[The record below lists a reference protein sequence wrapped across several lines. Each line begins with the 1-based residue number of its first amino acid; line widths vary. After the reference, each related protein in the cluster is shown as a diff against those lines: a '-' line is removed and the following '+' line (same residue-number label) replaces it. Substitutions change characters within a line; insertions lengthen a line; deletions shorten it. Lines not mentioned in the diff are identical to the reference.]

1 MIESLKKLNLSQN
14 LEECKWSGAV
24 NFLFVRDH
32 ILLIKRSEQMPTHAG
47 QLAFAGG
54 HRNKSEV
61 NPIDTALRELNEE
74 TAIDLSKVNT
84 IGILGSVNSSSIS
97 KIIPVI
103 SYIDADPKILVNELK
118 SNGEWDEAILV
129 PIEYFRDMSRW
140 SYGISTRE
148 NKEYKINFCSISND
162 AFISTNNDSEF
173 KSHLLWGA
181 TAQMM
186 WNFFKLRP

>member
-129 PIEYFRDMSRW
+129 PIEYFRDMNRW

-148 NKEYKINFCSISND
+148 NKEYRINFCSISSD